1 MKQVQD
7 PSTTETLKKS
17 KTGRKIK
24 GLTDEPKLTHEMIRD
39 ALFRVQDHLER
50 SQIQFVL
57 LDEIAKQMAE
67 MEDPLL
73 IASEVS
79 IGVRSQDFTESGSS
93 TLRSI
98 IPDAGWRE
106 FLHGE
111 TVSNLSYTDGS
122 VPVVIWIIHND
133 LDVFKNPDS
142 KFYFQTEFRL
152 PNPFKEYWIKRDLI
166 K

>member
-1 MKQVQD
+1 MKQLQNQV
-7 PSTTETLKKS
+7 PSETLTKS
-17 KTGRKIK
+17 KTGRKDI
-24 GLTDEPKLTHEMIRD
+24 GLTNSPKLSHEQIRD

-57 LDEIAKQMAE
+57 LDEIAKQMRE

-73 IASEVS
+73 EASEVS
-79 IGVRSQDFTESGSS
+79 IGIRSQDFTQSGSS

-98 IPDAGWRE
+98 IPDAGWEE

-111 TVSNLSYTDGS
+111 TISNLAYQDGS

-133 LDVFKNPDS
+133 LDVFKNPDT
-142 KFYFQTEFRL
+142 KFYYQTEFRL
-152 PNPFKEYWIKRDLI
+152 PNPFKTYWRVRDLI